1 MRLLV
6 TMSLWLFLV
15 DGLLSIAGGW
25 ARANA
30 VIMECFE
37 LSEKL
42 TDNSAETRDLL
53 TRKFAAGCGN
63 ELMHR
68 SMAERLTKSIQMG
81 NSTAAALLLLRNAW
95 DIDSKALLKE
105 RQMHPTRDVRW
116 AQDSQ
121 PVSES
126 VVALV
131 ARLSKFEEE
140 VKPGVMA
147 LASNPGVAGAEFLLD
162 ALPYIGDRDV
172 MVQIARLLDDARTLP
187 NRPPFRICDYA
198 ARAFVKQLKLKPSF
212 DVSALVVYDEP
223 QLQEIRRLT
232 ARALPR

>member
-1 MRLLV
+1 M
-6 TMSLWLFLV
+6 TISLWLYLIDV
-15 DGLLSIAGGW
+15 LLSVGEGFTRADAG
-25 ARANA
+25 A
-30 VIMECFE
+30 MECFE

-53 TRKFAAGCGN
+53 TRKFAAACGN
-63 ELMHR
+63 ELIHR
-68 SMAERLTKSIQMG
+68 SMAERLRESIQMG
-81 NSTAAALLLLRNAW
+81 NSTAAALLALGNAW
-95 DIDSKALLKE
+95 DVDSKALLKE

-131 ARLSKFEEE
+131 ARLSKFEKE

-147 LASNPGVAGAEFLLD
+147 LASNPGVAEAEFLLD
-162 ALPYIGDRDV
+162 ALPYIRDRDV
-172 MVQIARLLDDARTLP
+172 MRQIVMLLDDARILP

-198 ARAFVKQLKLKPSF
+198 AWAFVKQLNLKPSF
-212 DVSALVVYDEP
+212 EVSGLLVHDEP
-223 QLQEIRRLT
+223 RLQEIRRLT
-232 ARALPR
+232 ARALPLW